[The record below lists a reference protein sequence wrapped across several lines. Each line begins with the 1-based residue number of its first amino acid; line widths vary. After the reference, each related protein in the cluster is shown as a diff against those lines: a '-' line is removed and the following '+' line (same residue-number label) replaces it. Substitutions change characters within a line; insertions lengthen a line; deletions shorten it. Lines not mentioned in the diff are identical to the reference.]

1 MSGSV
6 EADGNLRAGSDA
18 AEPDAGGAGA
28 KEDRHFVTA
37 LARGLAVL
45 ACFGPGRTSLAN
57 HDIAEACDLPRSTV
71 SRLTYTLTKLGYLQ
85 HMPELGRYR
94 LGTATI
100 ALSSAALGGLDIRAI
115 ARPVLRAV
123 AEAANASVGLGVRDR
138 LSMRYV
144 DCQRGPAAISLN
156 LDTGSR
162 ISLARSAMGRA
173 YVAVCPDRERAGL
186 YEDLKAL
193 DPVAWP
199 ALRAGLDR
207 AVEEHRELGCCTSFG
222 EWQETVCAIA
232 VGFHPGGGLPPMAV
246 NCGAPTVI
254 TDARFLLEVARPK
267 LIDAVRSLDGV
278 MGA

>member
-1 MSGSV
+1 MTMAAEMLAADPEPEGL
-6 EADGNLRAGSDA
+6 ADGSKD
-18 AEPDAGGAGA
+18 
-28 KEDRHFVTA
+28 DRHFVTA
-37 LARGLAVL
+37 LARGLSVL
-45 ACFGPGRTSLAN
+45 ACFGLGRTCLAN
-57 HDIAEACDLPRSTV
+57 HDIAEACGLPRSTV

-85 HMPELGRYR
+85 HLPESGRYR
-94 LGTATI
+94 LGSATI
-100 ALSSAALGGLDIRAI
+100 ALSSAALGGLDVRAI
-115 ARPVLRAV
+115 ARPALRAV

-144 DCQRGPAAISLN
+144 DCQRGPAAIALN

-173 YVAVCPDRERAGL
+173 YVAVCPERERAAI

-199 ALRAGLDR
+199 AVRAGLDG
-207 AVEEHRELGCCTSFG
+207 AVAEHREIGCCTSFG
-222 EWQETVCAIA
+222 AWQETVCAIA
-232 VGFHPGGGLPPMAV
+232 VGFHPGGGLPPMAI

-254 TDARFLLEVARPK
+254 TDAQFLLEVARPK
-267 LIDAVRSLDGV
+267 LIAAVRGLDGV

>member
-1 MSGSV
+1 M
-6 EADGNLRAGSDA
+6 RA
-18 AEPDAGGAGA
+18 AEEALLADPEAVTGDGA

-57 HDIAEACDLPRSTV
+57 HDIAAACGLPRSTV
-71 SRLTYTLTKLGYLQ
+71 SRLTYTLTKLGYL
-85 HMPELGRYR
+85 HHTAETGRYR
-94 LGTATI
+94 LGHATI
-100 ALSSAALGGLDIRAI
+100 ALSSAALGGLDVRGI
-115 ARPVLRAV
+115 ARPALRAV

-173 YVAVCPDRERAGL
+173 YIAVCPERERDSI

-207 AVEEHRELGCCTSFG
+207 AVAEHREIGCCTSFG
-222 EWQETVCAIA
+222 DWQETVCAIA
-232 VGFHPGGGLPPMAV
+232 VGFYPGGGLPAMSV

-254 TDARFLLEVARPK
+254 TDARFLMDVVRPK
-267 LIDAVRSLDGV
+267 LIAAVRSLDGV

>member
-1 MSGSV
+1 V
-6 EADGNLRAGSDA
+6 
-18 AEPDAGGAGA
+18 
-28 KEDRHFVTA
+28 
-37 LARGLAVL
+37 
-45 ACFGPGRTSLAN
+45 
-57 HDIAEACDLPRSTV
+57 
-71 SRLTYTLTKLGYLQ
+71 
-85 HMPELGRYR
+85 
-94 LGTATI
+94 
-100 ALSSAALGGLDIRAI
+100 RAI

-173 YVAVCPDRERAGL
+173 YVAVCPDRERAGI
-186 YEDLKAL
+186 YEDLEAL

-199 ALRAGLDR
+199 ALRAS
-207 AVEEHRELGCCTSFG
+207 CCTSFG

-232 VGFHPGGGLPPMAV
+232 VGFYPGGGLPPMSV

-254 TDARFLLEVARPK
+254 TDARFLLDVARPK
-267 LIDAVRSLDGV
+267 LIEAVRSLDGV

>member
-1 MSGSV
+1 MS
-6 EADGNLRAGSDA
+6 EAVDDLATEAGQ
-18 AEPDAGGAGA
+18 
-28 KEDRHFVTA
+28 DRHFVTA
-37 LARGLAVL
+37 LARGLSVL
-45 ACFGPGRTSLAN
+45 ASFGPGRTMLAN
-57 HDIAEACDLPRSTV
+57 HDIADACGLPRSTV

-85 HMPELGRYR
+85 HVAEAGRYR
-94 LGTATI
+94 LGPATI
-100 ALSSAALGGLDIRAI
+100 ALSSAALGGLDVRGI
-115 ARPVLRAV
+115 ARPALRAV

-144 DCQRGPAAISLN
+144 DCQRGPAAIALN

-162 ISLARSAMGRA
+162 LSLSRSAMGRA
-173 YVAVCPDRERAGL
+173 YVAVCSEREREAI
-186 YEDLKAL
+186 YDDLEAL

-199 ALRAGLDR
+199 GVRERLDR
-207 AVEEHRELGCCTSFG
+207 AVAEHREIGCCTSFG

-254 TDARFLLEVARPK
+254 TDARFLMEVARPK
-267 LIDAVRSLDGV
+267 LIEAVRRLDGV